1 LEITLQKAGCFCGI
15 SLGKNPFGWRLAFL
29 TAEAGWKSRTKHT
42 LSLMHQPV
50 EPNVQTDGDI
60 MQSTFTS
67 TR

>member
-1 LEITLQKAGCFCGI
+1 
-15 SLGKNPFGWRLAFL
+15 
-29 TAEAGWKSRTKHT
+29 
-42 LSLMHQPV
+42 MHQPV